1 MWSVWK
7 CVIATWEIA
16 RHSRP
21 SRSRPCTEPGPQSSR
36 ILWSPYSTRCAGDR
50 WRSFGRSVPEPTTVT
65 RTGHLSGKLMYS
77 GRCGS
82 LPPGGYGFE
91 RPGTGAAGCGPHPGH
106 HADRTIRGTQASSRS
121 SRQVFLVG
129 TPRISGRRN
138 RRRQSVRALRPALKA
153 PGVGRP
159 AHLGL
164 ASGCG
169 GQPAAPKVMGA
180 AGGGQ
185 PGSEGRS
192 EGARPGAGA
201 GRGRSESGEWLP
213 LAAPMWSACRPCTR
227 PSHQIDSSSS
237 DRFSQM
243 AGDHP

>member
-1 MWSVWK
+1 M
-7 CVIATWEIA
+7 
-16 RHSRP
+16 
-21 SRSRPCTEPGPQSSR
+21 
-36 ILWSPYSTRCAGDR
+36 
-50 WRSFGRSVPEPTTVT
+50 T

-77 GRCGS
+77 RRCGS

-91 RPGTGAAGCGPHPGH
+91 RPGTGAAGCGHHPGH
-106 HADRTIRGTQASSRS
+106 HADRTLRGTQASSRS
-121 SRQVFLVG
+121 SRQVFSVG

-153 PGVGRP
+153 PSVGRP

-164 ASGCG
+164 PSGRG

-180 AGGGQ
+180 GGGGQ

-192 EGARPGAGA
+192 ERARPGAGA
-201 GRGRSESGEWLP
+201 GRWRSESGEWLP
-213 LAAPMWSACRPCTR
+213 LAAPMWSACRLCAR

-237 DRFSQM
+237 NRFSQM
-243 AGDHP
+243 ADGHP